1 MFPEGGRG
9 GNLSTRCRG
18 RKCRERLRGVCAE
31 GPRPRSGPQASA
43 TAFTART
50 GHATFLCRRLWNAA
64 AHRSPCTT
72 PIPRQDDS
80 VTRHV
85 LSSRSQSSTESQ
97 VALGVP
103 SRCLVPP
110 PQSCQSPASPG
121 PALAEGLEV
130 RGYRHPRGSTAVEQS
145 PGTGPGAR
153 GLGGPALGVPR
164 STTPARWP
172 RHPPMRRLRERDG
185 HPQPQLGGV
194 GPTSFLH
201 WDPRPFLSGCRCHS
215 ALCPCISLE
224 PTPRDHTRRHP

>member
-130 RGYRHPRGSTAVEQS
+130 RGTDTHWAARPSSRVLGRDQGQGVWEDLHWGFRGPRHL
-145 PGTGPGAR
+145 
-153 GLGGPALGVPR
+153 LGGLV
-164 STTPARWP
+164 
-172 RHPPMRRLRERDG
+172 
-185 HPQPQLGGV
+185 
-194 GPTSFLH
+194 
-201 WDPRPFLSGCRCHS
+201 
-215 ALCPCISLE
+215 
-224 PTPRDHTRRHP
+224 TPR